1 VSPELVLCL
10 GTGGEH
16 LRAGLERELGV
27 APADVECRRFPD
39 GETLVQV
46 RAPLEGATVAIVQG
60 THPPQDS
67 RLQELYQLVDVAVA
81 GGAERVLC
89 VVPYLAY
96 ARQDRRSAPGE
107 AASGAIVLRTLA
119 MLGASE
125 LVTVDVHSPRLL
137 AEASFPAASVSAAEG
152 VADWIR
158 SLRLEEPLVVSPDAG
173 GVERAERVAAA
184 LACERLA
191 LRKSKDRS
199 RGTWYDGGVAEVEGR
214 DVVVV
219 DDLCSSG
226 STFVPLARHLHASG
240 ARRLAYCVTHFFA
253 DADALEAKVGF
264 PVEIAGTD
272 TIPTRWSRISVVPL
286 LGRWLRER
294 VPAPALVP

>member
-1 VSPELVLCL
+1 VTPELVLCV
-10 GTGGEH
+10 GTGAEH
-16 LRAGLERELGV
+16 LRGALERELGV
-27 APADVECRRFPD
+27 GAAEVECRRFPD
-39 GETLVQV
+39 GETLVRV
-46 RAPLEGATVAIVQG
+46 HAALEGAAVAIVQG
-60 THPPQDS
+60 THPPQDT
-67 RLQELYQLVDVAVA
+67 RLQELYQLVDVAAA
-81 GGAERVLC
+81 GGAARVVC

-125 LVTVDVHSPRLL
+125 LVAVDAHSARLL
-137 AEASFPAASVSAAEG
+137 DEAPLPARSLSAADG
-152 VADWIR
+152 IADWIR
-158 SLRLEEPLVVSPDAG
+158 SLELEQPLVVSPDAG

-184 LACERLA
+184 LACEPLA
-191 LRKSKDRS
+191 LAKSKDSS

-214 DVVVV
+214 DVVIV

-226 STFVPLARHLHASG
+226 STFVPLARHLRACG

-253 DADALEAKVGF
+253 DADALREKVGF

-272 TIPTRWSRISVVPL
+272 TIPTRWSRISVAPL
-286 LGRWLRER
+286 VGRWLRER
-294 VPAPALVP
+294 SLAPALVP